1 MFLAY
6 SRDNAVP
13 YLNLLGIL
21 TLENVYN
28 VKVAFFTQ
36 NYKQCNL
43 SRYDIQMNP
52 YSAGLWIS

>member
-28 VKVAFFTQ
+28 VKVAFLTQ

-52 YSAGLWIS
+52 YSAGL